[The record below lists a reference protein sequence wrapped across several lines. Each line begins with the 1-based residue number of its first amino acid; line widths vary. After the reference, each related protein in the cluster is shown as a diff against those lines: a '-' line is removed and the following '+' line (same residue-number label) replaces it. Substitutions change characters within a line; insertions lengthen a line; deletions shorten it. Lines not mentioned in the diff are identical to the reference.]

1 MPHWYQS
8 GPPATAQA
16 DPAPAD
22 GAGTLAPADA
32 TDALAPADVTDAL
45 ALPEAAGPPAP
56 ADATD
61 ALALPEAADPLA
73 PADASDSPRDMDAA
87 DTPVSTDDT
96 DSPVAATGRPA
107 GAIYPRRTLAL
118 LLLGALTV
126 ILGGFGIWATV
137 HASNL
142 RAQSAQQNTALV
154 DSAATSAVRD
164 QVDSAVQTIFSYSY
178 ANTGATRQ
186 AAQQVL
192 TGPAIQQYN
201 SLFALVQREA
211 PAEKLVVT
219 TTVTNSGVELLT
231 GGQARVLIFVN
242 QQDTRAGTSQTT
254 YGGAMLAVT
263 AVDQAGRWKVENID
277 TFTGS

>member
-1 MPHWYQS
+1 MPHWYQPA
-8 GPPATAQA
+8 PPATTKT
-16 DPAPAD
+16 DPAPAEAAD
-22 GAGTLAPADA
+22 TLAPEEAVDS
-32 TDALAPADVTDAL
+32 LAPA
-45 ALPEAAGPPAP
+45 
-56 ADATD
+56 
-61 ALALPEAADPLA
+61 EAADALMSPEVADTLA
-73 PADASDSPRDMDAA
+73 AEEVADAFAPDGPADIDADDAPLSA
-87 DTPVSTDDT
+87 DDI
-96 DSPVAATGRPA
+96 DSPVGATGPA
-107 GAIYPRRTLAL
+107 TGTSRPRRAFAL
-118 LLLGALTV
+118 VILGALTV
-126 ILGGFGIWATV
+126 VLGGFGIWATV

-192 TGPAIQQYN
+192 TGAAIKQYD

-211 PAEKLVVT
+211 PAEKLVVKT
-219 TTVTNSGVELLT
+219 AVTNSGVELLT
-231 GGQARVLIFVN
+231 GDQARVLIFVN
-242 QQDTRAGTSQTT
+242 QQDTRVGTSQTT

-263 AVDQAGRWKVENID
+263 AVSQAGRWKIENID

>member
-1 MPHWYQS
+1 MPHWYQP

-16 DPAPAD
+16 DPAPEE
-22 GAGTLAPADA
+22 GA
-32 TDALAPADVTDAL
+32 DALAHEDAPDS
-45 ALPEAAGPPAP
+45 AASSEAA
-56 ADATD
+56 AT
-61 ALALPEAADPLA
+61 LA
-73 PADASDSPRDMDAA
+73 RRDAA
-87 DTPVSTDDT
+87 DTLASAEAADTLAPVDAADSQADMDAVGTPVSADDT
-96 DSPVAATGRPA
+96 DRRVAAIGPA
-107 GAIYPRRTLAL
+107 PGASHPRRPLAVL
-118 LLLGALTV
+118 VLGALTV
-126 ILGGFGIWATV
+126 VLGGFGIWATI

-142 RAQSAQQNTALV
+142 RAQSAQQNAALV

-164 QVDSAVQTIFSYSY
+164 QVDSAVQTIFSYNY
-178 ANTGATRQ
+178 ASTGATRQ

-192 TGPAIQQYN
+192 TGPAIQQYD
-201 SLFALVQREA
+201 SLFALVQQEA

-219 TTVTNSGVELLT
+219 TTVTNSGVELLS

-263 AVDQAGRWKVENID
+263 AVSQAGRWKIENID